1 MPVRRRTSKKGGVSL
16 DSIGS
21 TLSGWGSSLKQGA
34 SEAYNKT
41 KQGVSSA
48 YDSTKAGVSSA
59 YDSTKANVSNA
70 YNKTTGAMGGRT
82 RRRRRTHGGSAS
94 VVAKTPLNGLASHAA
109 PVSNVPTAKPHNIVG
124 GKSRRNRKHRHSRS
138 CKH

>member
-1 MPVRRRTSKKGGVSL
+1 MPRRQRTSKKGGVSL

-59 YDSTKANVSNA
+59 YDSTKNAVSG
-70 YNKTTGAMGGRT
+70 TTGAMGGRRRRT

-94 VVAKTPLNGLASHAA
+94 VVAKTPLNGLAVHAA

-124 GKSRRNRKHRHSRS
+124 GKSRRHRKHRHSRS

>member
-1 MPVRRRTSKKGGVSL
+1 MPRRRTSKKGGVSL

-21 TLSGWGSSLKQGA
+21 TLSGWGTSIKQGA
-34 SEAYNKT
+34 SDAYNKT

-48 YDSTKAGVSSA
+48 YDSTKSAISS
-59 YDSTKANVSNA
+59 
-70 YNKTTGAMGGRT
+70 TTSAMGGRRRT
-82 RRRRRTHGGSAS
+82 RRRRTHGGSAS
-94 VVAKTPLNGLASHAA
+94 VVSKTPLNGLAAHAA

-124 GKSRRNRKHRHSRS
+124 GKSRRHRKHRHYRS